1 MNINDAITIAS
12 VLKATAISQLI
23 SQPEQ
28 KRQYAELKQKFHD
41 ALDDGTRVLLHCD
54 SMEYA
59 RYKALE
65 EIQTRVRDIVSNFA
79 FQYIRDLVNGA
90 RLEIAENEVF
100 SVIDTT
106 LITPIR
112 DIKTELQSNIE
123 VSAREYK
130 RFCDQWLALDFS
142 DVVKALDERFGG
154 DYAARLLNEQVA
166 VKLSRELGFA
176 YSHNLNGFSDYKAG
190 KKLERSFY
198 SRKNEWS
205 HTPNFAR
212 ELDYGHE
219 RTLHELSE
227 GLRHVSA
234 TMNSEDLNNA
244 ANAIKTL
251 IHRVQRQQGY
261 FDSRTKSEFDT
272 STMTLFNEKFV
283 LTMTKSAANKLIIFL
298 RKYAGSEFKGN
309 EMSQA
314 A

>member
-1 MNINDAITIAS
+1 MNINDAVKVAS

-28 KRQYAELKQKFHD
+28 ERQYAELKQKFHD
-41 ALDDGTRVLLHCD
+41 ALDDGTRVLMHCD
-54 SMEYA
+54 SLEWA
-59 RYKALE
+59 RYKTLE
-65 EIQTRVRDIVSNFA
+65 EIQTRVRGIVSNFA
-79 FQYIRDLVNGA
+79 YQYIRDLVNGA
-90 RLEIAENEVF
+90 RLEISEEEMF
-100 SVIDTT
+100 SVIDPT
-106 LITPIR
+106 LVTPIR

-123 VSAREYK
+123 VSANDYK
-130 RFCDQWLALDFS
+130 RFCDQWLALDFN

-176 YSHNLNGFSDYKAG
+176 YSHAVNGFSDYKAG

-227 GLRHVSA
+227 GFRHAAA
-234 TMNSEDLNNA
+234 TMNCEDLNDT

-251 IHRVQRQQGY
+251 MYQVQRQRGY
-261 FDSRTKSEFDT
+261 FDSRTKSEFGT

-309 EMSQA
+309 EMRQA